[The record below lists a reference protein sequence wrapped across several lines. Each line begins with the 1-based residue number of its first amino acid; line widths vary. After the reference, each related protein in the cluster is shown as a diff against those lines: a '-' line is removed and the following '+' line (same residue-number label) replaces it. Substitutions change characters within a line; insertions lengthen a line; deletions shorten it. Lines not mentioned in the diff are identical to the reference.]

1 MMKLHLEIRPGEGGQ
16 DAQLL
21 TTRQAQL
28 YIEHAK
34 RSGIRAKLTSSVG

>member
-1 MMKLHLEIRPGEGGQ
+1 MKLNIEIRPGEGGQ

-21 TTRQAQL
+21 TSRQAEL

-34 RSGIRAKLTSSVG
+34 RVGIRAKLTTSVG

>member
-1 MMKLHLEIRPGEGGQ
+1 MKLNIEIRPGEGGQ

-21 TTRQAQL
+21 TMQQAGI

-34 RSGIRAKLTSSVG
+34 NINASYKLTSSVG